1 MGRDFLKEFGP
12 ERRIGRGPE
21 DGGDMTREQRD
32 VMNYSPP
39 KGPIGVMDTSPV
51 GLGGKNLG
59 NRGSQE
65 SRNVFGDGAGGMASN
80 GHRCVVQGRY

>member
-1 MGRDFLKEFGP
+1 MSKDFLREFGP
-12 ERRIGRGPE
+12 ERRIDQGPSG
-21 DGGDMTREQRD
+21 GGDPGRRD
-32 VMNYSPP
+32 VFGYAPP
-39 KGPIGVMDTSPV
+39 VGPIGVMDTSPV